1 MKVNFPSRD
10 ASYSYTMKELKNI
23 APTMLT
29 TPLPWERKLI
39 KYNGVYLYDLLNNQ
53 EIISKINYIE
63 VSAANGY
70 KAKITGDSLE
80 KEAFFLAYQANGRDI
95 SIRKKGPILIISDL
109 SKLSEEEMSELSLS
123 YHLVWFATEI
133 TVYE

>member
-10 ASYSYTMKELKNI
+10 VSYSYTMKELKNI
-23 APTMLT
+23 APTTLT

-53 EIISKINYIE
+53 EVISTINYIE

-70 KAKITGDSLE
+70 KAKITGESL
-80 KEAFFLAYQANGRDI
+80 KTEAFFLAYQANGRDI
-95 SIRKKGPILIISDL
+95 SIRRKGPIVVISDL
-109 SKLSEEEMSELSLS
+109 SKLNDEEISKISLS